1 MIYTTSKVRIKNH
14 QATVDKTIILYRG
27 DRNVEIQFEILEN
40 GYREYRVEGTNVI
53 LNLNASY
60 GQLIVQKPDNTH
72 IFSDIVPTQDGK
84 VIFTIPRELID
95 ETLEVGQY
103 TFQIRLYNEDQTS
116 RVTLPPVVGGID
128 IVEPIAI
135 DDSFVDTAMVG
146 YSIAQTDS
154 DDEEDKRFD
163 ENGNYIKTYW
173 EHGDIITAGKLNK
186 VEDSLEAIN
195 ANDIQNHIDVNE
207 KIDALIESIDA
218 AEYITETELNA
229 KGYLTEHQDISG
241 KADKTE
247 IPTKTSQLTNDSGF
261 LNQIPAEYITET
273 ELNAKGYLTEHQ
285 DISNKVD
292 KVSGKGL
299 STNDYTTS
307 EKNKLAGIEAGAN
320 NVKVYTAKECT
331 TFTSDDGTCTPLAV
345 QKAVGLFPPK
355 EHEHSQYITETELN
369 AKGYATV
376 NQMDNKADKV
386 TGVFYI
392 EGDSTTAGVWTGQ
405 HEGITEYYSG
415 LMINY
420 KTNIAGVSG
429 GSTLNINN
437 LGAVQ
442 VVRNA
447 STAVT
452 TTYVVDSIIN
462 LTYTVDN
469 GTAYWKIA
477 DYDVNTKTSSGT
489 SNKTDSKMFIVG
501 ATSQSSSGVTTYTN
515 TNCYI
520 GKDNKL
526 YSGGNKVIDSSDMT
540 DRDRLH
546 HSLVPS
552 GTNIPAGSD
561 LNTIDFI
568 KVGSYKCGKNADAK
582 TLLNSPTEKGFMM
595 EVCSPLS
602 TTLDNEVTETW
613 VYRLRTIIDYNG
625 NEWYQYTYSNGTAG
639 NFIYSDWI
647 KKAKVSD
654 IPTKTS
660 QLTNDSDFITSEN
673 INSLFDID
681 YDSLLAFDTT
691 EIISK
696 PNYDDDDDGSNYID
710 NDNNLILDD
719 DLPAGTY
726 TLKYEFE
733 DGSYSDI
740 TSFIIDDDEDNEDV
754 LESLPE
760 GTTYKLNARWSGS
773 TNTTADYNGAIAYKI
788 PINIGENSSLKLTI
802 ANLPSVIESN
812 TVNKIYYIDRDG
824 NLVVG
829 YDIMDQNFREVNP
842 SFVSFLNGG
851 KTIELILTPQTHH
864 EYIAVSFLASSGSDA
879 AITED
884 DMKNFIISL
893 EEIDRRQILT
903 LPRNSTFVHD
913 VRFNESSGT
922 MVENGGL
929 VTIHIPV
936 TGDGNTTYDVNI
948 EGLPNPTLKDSANK
962 IYYQNGDGSY
972 IAPELSN
979 IYFRHMTA
987 NEITFA
993 DDRKSCNLK
1002 ITPASGVAYIVLT
1015 LLISASNGTYIA
1027 VSGKPMLNTV
1037 KVSLKPSGGVVNVL
1051 EEGEIYLNQRYSQ
1064 SSNVFT
1070 AADGILLLTIPFTN
1084 INNDAMILSFS
1095 NLKHSLLGSNS
1106 GLYILD
1112 NNKSNGLSVNG
1123 NGAFHLMTSG
1133 VEVANDKLS
1142 GTVTFV
1148 PPINEGYLAIALRL
1162 NDTNT
1167 AITATDFKDYVIT
1180 LETVKEGSDEPIEI
1194 DVMEEGEILFNK
1206 RWSKSAGG
1214 IKDELGT
1221 LCVSIP
1227 IDVDGNTECTLNINN
1242 MPISLVTYKDY
1253 NMQYFLNADKTVT
1266 YDVNNGNGYFGYMSK
1281 GWTTSDDGKSGT
1293 CVFTPSADMKFMY
1306 LNLHIKHAVSD
1317 MTITEADIPNIS
1329 ITLII
1334 GGE

>member
-1 MIYTTSKVRIKNH
+1 MIYTTSKVRIKDH

-60 GQLIVQKPDNTH
+60 GQLIVQKPDHTH

-95 ETLEVGQY
+95 ETTEVGQY
-103 TFQIRLYNEDQTS
+103 TFQIRLYNEDQSS

-146 YSIAQTDS
+146 YSIVQTDS

-186 VEDSLEAIN
+186 VEDSLEVIN
-195 ANDIQNHIDVNE
+195 ANDIQNHIDVND
-207 KIDALIESIDA
+207 KIDALVESIDA
-218 AEYITETELNA
+218 AEYVTETELNA

-261 LNQIPAEYITET
+261 LNQIPAEYVTET

-320 NVKVYTAKECT
+320 KVIVYKAKECI

-355 EHEHSQYITETELN
+355 AHEHSQYLTEHQDIS
-369 AKGYATV
+369 G
-376 NQMDNKADKV
+376 KADK
-386 TGVFYI
+386 
-392 EGDSTTAGVWTGQ
+392 
-405 HEGITEYYSG
+405 TE
-415 LMINY
+415 
-420 KTNIAGVSG
+420 
-429 GSTLNINN
+429 
-437 LGAVQ
+437 
-442 VVRNA
+442 
-447 STAVT
+447 
-452 TTYVVDSIIN
+452 
-462 LTYTVDN
+462 
-469 GTAYWKIA
+469 
-477 DYDVNTKTSSGT
+477 
-489 SNKTDSKMFIVG
+489 
-501 ATSQSSSGVTTYTN
+501 
-515 TNCYI
+515 
-520 GKDNKL
+520 
-526 YSGGNKVIDSSDMT
+526 
-540 DRDRLH
+540 
-546 HSLVPS
+546 
-552 GTNIPAGSD
+552 
-561 LNTIDFI
+561 
-568 KVGSYKCGKNADAK
+568 
-582 TLLNSPTEKGFMM
+582 
-595 EVCSPLS
+595 
-602 TTLDNEVTETW
+602 
-613 VYRLRTIIDYNG
+613 
-625 NEWYQYTYSNGTAG
+625 
-639 NFIYSDWI
+639 
-647 KKAKVSD
+647 

-660 QLTNDSDFITSEN
+660 QLTNDSGLATKEYVDNAITNLN
-673 INSLFDID
+673 INIDIDID

-691 EIISK
+691 EIIRE
-696 PNYDDDDDGSNYID
+696 PNYVDNDNYID

-740 TSFIIDDDEDNEDV
+740 TSFIIEDNEDV

-829 YDIMDQNFREVNP
+829 YDTLDQNFREVNP

-851 KTIELILTPQTHH
+851 KTMELILTPKTSH
-864 EYIAVSFLASSGSDA
+864 EYIAVSFLASSGSGD

-893 EEIDRRQILT
+893 EEIDRQQILT
-903 LPRNSTFVHD
+903 LPINSTLIHD
-913 VRFNESSGT
+913 ARFDESSGT

-929 VTIHIPV
+929 VTFHIPV

-948 EGLPNPTLKDSANK
+948 EGLPNPTVKDSANK

-972 IAPELSN
+972 IRPELSS
-979 IYFRHMTA
+979 IYFKHMTA

-993 DDRKSCNLK
+993 DDLKSCNLK

-1015 LLISASNGTYIA
+1015 LLISESNGDYISL
-1027 VSGKPMLNTV
+1027 SGKDMLNTV
-1037 KVSLKPSGGVVNVL
+1037 KVSLNGGVVNVL
-1051 EEGEIYLNQRYSQ
+1051 EEAEIYLNQRYSKT
-1064 SSNVFT
+1064 NNAFT
-1070 AADGILLLTIPFTN
+1070 AADGLVSLVIPFTN
-1084 INNDAMILSFS
+1084 VDNDTMMLSFS
-1095 NLKHSLLGSNS
+1095 NLKYSLLGGNS

-1112 NNKSNGLSVNG
+1112 NNKSNGLYVNG
-1123 NGAFHLMTSG
+1123 NGAFRQMTSG
-1133 VEVANDKLS
+1133 VEVAIDGLS

-1148 PPINEGYLAIALRL
+1148 PPINEGYLAITLRI

-1167 AITATDFKDYVIT
+1167 AVTATDFKDYVVT
-1180 LETVKEGSDEPIEI
+1180 LTTVKEDDGPVENEPIEI
-1194 DVMEEGEILFNK
+1194 DVMEESEKYLNR
-1206 RWSKSAGG
+1206 RWSKSSNGLTTEVGRVAF
-1214 IKDELGT
+1214 IT
-1221 LCVSIP
+1221 P
-1227 IDVDGNTECTLNINN
+1227 INAVNINTVCT
-1242 MPISLVTYKDY
+1242 VTIKNTIINLKNYKDY
-1253 NMQYFLNADKTVT
+1253 FTMYFLNEGKAGTFDPQEGSNPGYHDSIVWSDNYRSCTFSVTVQPGCE
-1266 YDVNNGNGYFGYMSK
+1266 YIVLNLPLRV
-1281 GWTTSDDGKSGT
+1281 SGT
-1293 CVFTPSADMKFMY
+1293 E
-1306 LNLHIKHAVSD
+1306 
-1317 MTITEADIPNIS
+1317 ITESDLSGLI